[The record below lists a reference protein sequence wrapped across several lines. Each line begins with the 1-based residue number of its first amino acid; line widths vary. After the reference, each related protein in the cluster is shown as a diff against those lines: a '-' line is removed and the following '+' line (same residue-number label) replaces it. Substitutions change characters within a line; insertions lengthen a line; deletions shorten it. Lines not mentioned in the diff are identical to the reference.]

1 MRPSEEPSSSMR
13 SSSTSRGSIEE
24 MRKRQAGVRG
34 VVEQAL
40 QQVGKPQR
48 GSVGAALPVRSQV
61 DAREDDLLNAGAGV
75 SRALPRDLVDVAA
88 RRSAAGHMDDA
99 VGAGVV
105 ATILD
110 LDAHARG
117 ELPSDAQQAGPSIMR
132 QGRARLEGVRL
143 TGHGSAE
150 LRLGDAR
157 DARGHLLERL
167 GLERGGATR
176 DDHAG
181 RIVCAQRLAHGF
193 TRLLLGLAGDR
204 AGVDDDEVGCSGFA
218 GFGAAFE
225 QLRRDRVGLDA
236 VDLAAQIDD
245 REPHLSAPS
254 PLPNPPSS

>member
-1 MRPSEEPSSSMR
+1 MQ
-13 SSSTSRGSIEE
+13 G
-24 MRKRQAGVRG
+24 RG

-48 GSVGAALPVRSQV
+48 GSVGATLPVRSQV
-61 DAREDDLLNAGAGV
+61 DARKDDLLDAGTCVG
-75 SRALPRDLVDVAA
+75 RALPRDLVDVAA
-88 RRSAAGHMDDA
+88 RRAAAGHMDDA
-99 VGAGVV
+99 VGAGDV
-105 ATILD
+105 AAVLD

-117 ELPSDAQQAGPSIMR
+117 ELTADAQQVGPPVVR
-132 QGRARLEGVRL
+132 QGRSRLEGVRL
-143 TGHGSAE
+143 AGHGLAE
-150 LRLGDAR
+150 LRFGDAR

-167 GLERGGATR
+167 GLERGGASR

-181 RIVCAQRLAHGF
+181 RLACAQRLAHGF
-193 TRLLLGLAGDR
+193 ARLLLGLAGDR
-204 AGVDDDEVGCSGFA
+204 AGVDDDEVGCCGLA

-236 VDLAAQIDD
+236 VDLAPQIDD